1 MENKVVLVTGSSR
14 GIGRATIIEFAKKGY
29 NVVINYI
36 SSEKEAKLK
45 FVDGDFEFNN
55 EEDAKKLK
63 EYVEKQYG
71 IQTMIVEMDVSN
83 EAEIISGIKKII
95 DRFGKIDVL
104 VNCAGIVFDRDIYKA
119 TVSEF
124 ENTIRVNVLGAF
136 IVSREVS
143 KYMKKGSSIINVSS
157 TNGTKVIAPES
168 IDYNISKVGLQSLT
182 RDLAFQFKPNIR
194 VNAIAIG
201 WADTDM
207 NKDLPKEYIEEENK
221 KIFLNRFATPSE
233 IANTIYFYLA
243 KNQLI
248 LMEKFLQ
255 LMADIREKEPN
266 KYSYLFGSFLI
277 SFKKVI

>member
-36 SSEKEAKLK
+36 DSEKEAKLK
-45 FVDGDFEFNN
+45 FIDGNFEFNN

-63 EYVEKQYG
+63 EYVEKQYE
-71 IQTMIVEMDVSN
+71 IQAMIVEMDVSN
-83 EAEIISGIKKII
+83 EAEIKNGIKKII

-124 ENTIRVNVLGAF
+124 ENTIRVNILGAF

-143 KYMKKGSSIINVSS
+143 KYMGKGSSIINVSS

-182 RDLAFQFKPNIR
+182 RDLAFQFKPDIR
-194 VNAIAIG
+194 VNAIAPGMI
-201 WADTDM
+201 DTDM
-207 NKDLPKEYIEEENK
+207 NKDIPEQDKQDFIQEIPLEKIGKTEDISKCIEW
-221 KIFLNRFATPSE
+221 
-233 IANTIYFYLA
+233 
-243 KNQLI
+243 LI
-248 LMEKFLQ
+248 EDNYTTGQ
-255 LMADIREKEPN
+255 I
-266 KYSYLFGSFLI
+266 I
-277 SFKKVI
+277 SINGGIVI